1 MAAFEFKL
9 PDVGEGLTEGELLA
23 WLVKEGDRVKEGQPL
38 ARVETDKAVVEIPA
52 PRDGVVLHLKF
63 AAGAVIHVGEVFV
76 VLGDPEEKPAPAP
89 QIGVG
94 VVGVLEE
101 APPEPVPASAP
112 TGPAAPAAARPIL
125 ATPVVRQLAKELGVD
140 LSRVTGSGPEGRI
153 LEGDVRQVASAVK
166 AAEVQESQ
174 PKELAPA
181 ETAAAEP
188 KPVARKIKKYD
199 FYGYIEHVPFKGM
212 RRTIARN
219 VSRSQRTA
227 VTVTATDEADITEL
241 QGLKERTQARAQ
253 SHDVHLTLLP
263 FIIRAVVAALQ
274 DHPYLNATLDEEAED
289 IILKKYYNIGI
300 ATDTPEGLMVPVIKN
315 AGDKSVLE
323 LAQEIQTLAAKA
335 RDRSIDLADMQG
347 GSFTVTN
354 YGAIRGILGTPVIN
368 YPEVA
373 ILGIGR
379 KQELPRVRAGKIEIR
394 QILPISLS
402 FDHRVIDGG
411 QAGRFLQQFIGYM
424 EDPALILVGA

>member
-1 MAAFEFKL
+1 MAFEFKL

-52 PRDGVVLHLKF
+52 PRDGIILQLKF
-63 AAGAVIHVGEVFV
+63 SEGAVIHVGEVFV
-76 VLGDPEEKPAPAP
+76 VIGDPEEKSIVVSQEKPAPPP

-101 APPEPVPASAP
+101 APPEPAAKP
-112 TGPAAPAAARPIL
+112 TRAVL
-125 ATPVVRQLAKELGVD
+125 ATPVVRKLAKDLGVD
-140 LSRVTGSGPEGRI
+140 LVNVAGSGPEGRI
-153 LEGDVRQVASAVK
+153 LEGDVRQ
-166 AAEVQESQ
+166 AAG
-174 PKELAPA
+174 PLP
-181 ETAAAEP
+181 AAAEA
-188 KPVARKIKKYD
+188 KATARKVKKYD
-199 FYGYIEHVPFKGM
+199 FYGYIEHVPFKGI

-219 VSRSQRTA
+219 VGRSQQTA

-241 QGLKERTQARAQ
+241 QGLKERTQARATA
-253 SHDVHLTLLP
+253 HNVHLTLLP
-263 FIIRAVVAALQ
+263 FIIRAAVAALQ
-274 DHPYLNATLDEEAED
+274 DHPYLNATLDDEAED
-289 IILKKYYNIGI
+289 IILKKYYNIGV

-315 AGDKSVLE
+315 AGDKSILE
-323 LAQEIQTLAAKA
+323 LAQEIQDLATKA

-354 YGAIRGILGTPVIN
+354 YGAIRGIFGTPVIN

-379 KQELPRVRAGKIEIR
+379 RQELPRVRAGKIEVR

-402 FDHRVIDGG
+402 FDHRIVDGG
-411 QAGRFLQQFIGYM
+411 QAARFLQQFIAYL
-424 EDPALILVGA
+424 EDPALIVVGV

>member
-1 MAAFEFKL
+1 MAFEFKL

-23 WLVKEGDRVKEGQPL
+23 WLVKEGDQVKEGQPL
-38 ARVETDKAVVEIPA
+38 ARFETDKAIVEIPA
-52 PRDGVVLHLKF
+52 PRDGVILQLKF
-63 AAGAVIHVGEVFV
+63 PEGAVIHVGEVFV
-76 VLGDPEEKPAPAP
+76 ILGEPGEQLAVVPLEKPAASP
-89 QIGVG
+89 QVGVG

-101 APPEPVPASAP
+101 APPEPAPVAASAV
-112 TGPAAPAAARPIL
+112 L
-125 ATPVVRQLAKELGVD
+125 ATPVVRKLAKDLGLD
-140 LSRVTGSGPEGRI
+140 LTKVTGSGLEGRI
-153 LEGDVRQVASAVK
+153 LEGDVRQAVAA
-166 AAEVQESQ
+166 AAQPAEVLEE
-174 PKELAPA
+174 P
-181 ETAAAEP
+181 AAAEA
-188 KPVARKIKKYD
+188 KPTAHKVKKYD
-199 FYGYIEHVPFKGM
+199 FYGYIEHAPFKGM
-212 RRTIARN
+212 RKTIARN
-219 VSRSQRTA
+219 VSRSQQAT

-241 QGLKERTQARAQ
+241 QNLKERTQSKAQ
-253 SHDVHLTLLP
+253 SQEVHLTLLP
-263 FIIRAVVAALQ
+263 FIIRAVVAALK
-274 DHPYLNATLDEEAED
+274 DHPYLNATLDDEAED

-300 ATDTPEGLMVPVIKN
+300 ATDTPEGLMVPVLKN
-315 AGDKSVLE
+315 AGDKNILE

-354 YGAIRGILGTPVIN
+354 YGAIRGIFGTPVIN

-379 KQELPRVRAGKIEIR
+379 RQKLPRVWAGNIEIR

-411 QAGRFLQQFIGYM
+411 QAARFLQQFIAYL